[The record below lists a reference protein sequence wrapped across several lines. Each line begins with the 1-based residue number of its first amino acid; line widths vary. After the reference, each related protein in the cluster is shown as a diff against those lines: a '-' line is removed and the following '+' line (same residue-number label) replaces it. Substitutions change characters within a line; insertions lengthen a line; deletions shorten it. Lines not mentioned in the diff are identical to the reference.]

1 MCFPYLFVV
10 AVQLERHGCLMDSVL
25 VSSSSGPGLRPGRD
39 HCVLLLG
46 RKLKFI
52 LSLVVSLSTQEYK
65 LDTESN
71 ARSNPV
77 ME

>member
-1 MCFPYLFVV
+1 MCFPYLFVQLGGGGGGTV
-10 AVQLERHGCLMDSVL
+10 ASWIACWS
-25 VSSSSGPGLRPGRD
+25 SSSSGPGTGRD

-52 LSLVVSLSTQEYK
+52 LSLVVSLSTQEYI
-65 LDTESN
+65 LGTESN
-71 ARSNPV
+71 AGSNPV